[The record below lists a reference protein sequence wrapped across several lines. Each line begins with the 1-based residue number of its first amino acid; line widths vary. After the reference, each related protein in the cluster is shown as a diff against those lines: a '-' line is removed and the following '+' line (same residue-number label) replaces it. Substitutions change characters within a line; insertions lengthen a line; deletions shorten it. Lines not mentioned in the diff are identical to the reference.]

1 MIEEAVRLKLHKFD
15 EIDSLVSGLEYME
28 RNNPSELFFYH
39 HPRPEEQYT
48 RLLTNTKTPYSS
60 SSGSSE
66 VFPFLLVNIGSGVS
80 ILSVRGPNQYKRV
93 STSVVNLISV
103 VTSDAAAIQHGP
115 CSS

>member
-48 RLLTNTKTPYSS
+48 SLLTNTKTPFSS

-93 STSVVNLISV
+93 R
-103 VTSDAAAIQHGP
+103 H
-115 CSS
+115 